1 MPVLYCG
8 DGIRSALL
16 QTLLVEPDRRMIQND
31 RNVSGVTSNFPQM
44 FEFLV
49 RQADAA
55 IAGVGAAI
63 DVAGFS
69 AMQPDSVAG
78 PLCHAVDRIGI
89 VDREGTWTIPWR

>member
-1 MPVLYCG
+1 MLYCG
-8 DGIRSALL
+8 DGSRAALL
-16 QTLLVEPDRRMIQND
+16 QMLPAEPDRRMIEND
-31 RNVSGVTSNFPQM
+31 GNVSGVTRNFPQM
-44 FEFLV
+44 FKFLV
-49 RQADAA
+49 RQADSA